1 MNILKMC
8 LGITT
13 ANLPNHQLEHIFLLH
28 KTFLMNACHAR
39 WNSWIHV
46 LANFCWFIFAYYK
59 TVPILTRLIFDFAK
73 SVLLVST
80 VLMVQKKELFIK
92 SPKLQ

>member
-13 ANLPNHQLEHIFLLH
+13 ANLPNNQLEHIFLLH

-39 WNSWIHV
+39 
-46 LANFCWFIFAYYK
+46 
-59 TVPILTRLIFDFAK
+59 
-73 SVLLVST
+73 
-80 VLMVQKKELFIK
+80 
-92 SPKLQ
+92 